1 MVYSQYNVVFIL
13 STKEEIHYGNT
24 DGTIKSERKFS
35 CPSTN
40 GLFVTIDKISLI
52 TINDDLISACE
63 KQYTSGKS
71 TSRSYKV
78 TFVGP
83 EGAGKTSSIRTLLN
97 KPFDPKEPSTI
108 GASLNFQAIVS
119 FILRLL
125 QQPEAQQGF
134 ELDRNTAVGW
144 KEATVEDLTELLDKE
159 YNTEVYEELEKLV
172 RPVISPSTSSPVQ
185 SQEETVTQLEYE
197 DHDDSDS
204 DYHIPPDSTMNEST
218 PQNSPALSASVCSPE
233 MCNDT
238 SQQSMNVVMPKYK
251 EEVYQLTKRVV
262 FGNKTDKLAVKASL
276 SDFAGQMRFFH
287 FQLLFLKRQDVVV
300 LTVNASLNLHDPV
313 IPREQLA
320 YTRRKKKSGMMTA
333 IQSLHYWL
341 QSVSAHCGTSDVP
354 VGSLSRR
361 SPTVITCFTHADKLS
376 EKQQIKVICIFRKSL
391 FQKKYAAHLPDN
403 DEDAFHMISN
413 KKREKFSVNI
423 IRLQLT
429 LLKAAKPSLDELR
442 PITYLKL
449 EESIARK
456 IEEGIDTINLLEFTI
471 LANQAGIHGDSGSE
485 AISSCLEYCSKRGVI
500 LYYPEIHSLVDTV
513 FISPQWLC
521 NLLSHVIK
529 AHDLKP
535 READLQRAWERYD
548 QHGILEESFLDYIL
562 QQSGALQHK
571 ITILALTK
579 HFFLLAEIVSNTRLA
594 TEPDMPVISGN
605 VFIVPA
611 LLVSTPK
618 QYQYKPEEY
627 DQTLLFSFP
636 DKYFPESI
644 MNQILVKTI
653 NWSVSNGYA
662 VHEYVVCCY
671 VIPTVNL

>member
-1 MVYSQYNVVFIL
+1 M
-13 STKEEIHYGNT
+13 
-24 DGTIKSERKFS
+24 IKSERKFS
-35 CPSTN
+35 CPSKN

-52 TINDDLISACE
+52 AINDDLISEYE
-63 KQYTSGKS
+63 KQCASGKS

-125 QQPEAQQGF
+125 QQPEVQQGF
-134 ELDRNTAVGW
+134 ELDKNIAVGW

-159 YNTEVYEELEKLV
+159 YSTEMYEKLEKLV
-172 RPVISPSTSSPVQ
+172 RPVIAPTASPIQT
-185 SQEETVTQLEYE
+185 QEETTSQFEDE
-197 DHDDSDS
+197 DHDDYYSDNDVPTNS
-204 DYHIPPDSTMNEST
+204 IISEDKSTISFMSEGT
-218 PQNSPALSASVCSPE
+218 PQIFPDLSAPVCSTKIH
-233 MCNDT
+233 NDAC
-238 SQQSMNVVMPKYK
+238 QQVINIDKPKYN
-251 EEVYQLTKRVV
+251 EVYQKTKQVV
-262 FGNKTDKLAVKASL
+262 FGSKTNKLAVKASL

-300 LTVNASLNLHDPV
+300 LTVNASVKPHDPV

-320 YTRRKKKSGMMTA
+320 YTRKKKKPGMMTT
-333 IQSLHYWL
+333 IQSMHYWL

-354 VGSLSRR
+354 LGSLSRR
-361 SPTVITCFTHADKLS
+361 SPTVIACFTHADKLS
-376 EKQQIKVICIFRKSL
+376 EKQQKKIICIFRETL
-391 FQKKYAAHLPDN
+391 FQKDYAAHLPDN

-413 KKREKFSVNI
+413 KKREKFKVNI

-449 EESIARK
+449 EESITRK
-456 IEEGIDTINLLEFTI
+456 TEEGIDTLNLLEFVV
-471 LANQAGIHGDSGSE
+471 LANQAGIQGDTSSE
-485 AISSCLEYCSKRGVI
+485 AISSSLDYCSKKGVI
-500 LYYPEIHSLVDTV
+500 LYFPEVYSLVNTV

-521 NLLSHVIK
+521 NLLSHIVK

-535 READLQRAWERYD
+535 KEANLQRAWERYEH
-548 QHGILEESFLDYIL
+548 HGILEESFLDYIL
-562 QQSGALQHK
+562 EEAEVLQHK
-571 ITILALTK
+571 QTILSLTR
-579 HFFLLAEIVSNTRLA
+579 HFFLLAEILSNARLV
-594 TEPDMPVISGN
+594 TEPDLSTISGK

-618 QYQYKPEEY
+618 QYQYKPNEC
-627 DQTLLFSFP
+627 DQALLFSFP

-653 NWSVSNGYA
+653 NWNVLNGYA
-662 VHEYVVCCY
+662 VHEYVVCMCACFI
-671 VIPTVNL
+671 VVTKFIINSLVLPCV